1 MWANVVV
8 YGLVNSATFALLA
21 LGFSITFG
29 ISGIAN
35 FAYGAFY
42 LLAGYLAW
50 AFLTKVSLPL
60 FLAFPFAVLI
70 VGFLGFVGYWVM
82 IYRIRGNVLSEVIA
96 TFALGVGIL
105 EFFRWM
111 GFVTYEFSLP
121 LFKKGMIEIAGIPL
135 DYQRLFI
142 VLIAG
147 VLLIFLYF
155 YTHHTRIGRAFR
167 AIAQNE
173 RTAISLGI
181 NSDLIGALSFSLGTA
196 ITSIGAVAI
205 LPLGIITINTGYE
218 VLLTAMA
225 VGIIGGLESITGVLV
240 ASCILGFAQVLA
252 SIYIAPHWS
261 MVVILASIIGV
272 LLVKPSG
279 ILGKYK
285 ELGERV

>member
-8 YGLVNSATFALLA
+8 YGWVNSAIFALLA

-205 LPLGIITINTGYE
+205 LPLGVITINTGYE

-285 ELGERV
+285 ELEERV

>member
-1 MWANVVV
+1 MGCVIF
-8 YGLVNSATFALLA
+8 YGLINSAIFTLLA

-29 ISGIAN
+29 ISRIAN

-42 LLAGYLAW
+42 LLAGYLTW
-50 AFLTKVSLPL
+50 GFLTKANLPL
-60 FLAFPFAVLI
+60 FLAFPLTVLI

-82 IYRIRGNVLSEVIA
+82 IYRIRGNALSEVIA

-111 GFVTYEFSLP
+111 GLVTYEFSLP
-121 LFKKGMIEIAGIPL
+121 YFKIGMIEIVGIPL

-142 VLIAG
+142 VLIASG
-147 VLLIFLYF
+147 VLVFLYF

-196 ITSIGAVAI
+196 VTSIAAVAI
-205 LPLGIITINTGYE
+205 LPLGIITINTGYD
-218 VLLTAMA
+218 VLLTALV
-225 VGIIGGLESITGVLV
+225 VGIIGGLESITGLV
-240 ASCILGFAQVLA
+240 IASCILGFAQVLA

-261 MVVILASIIGV
+261 MVVLLASIIGV
-272 LLVKPSG
+272 LIVKPSG

-285 ELGERV
+285 ELEERV